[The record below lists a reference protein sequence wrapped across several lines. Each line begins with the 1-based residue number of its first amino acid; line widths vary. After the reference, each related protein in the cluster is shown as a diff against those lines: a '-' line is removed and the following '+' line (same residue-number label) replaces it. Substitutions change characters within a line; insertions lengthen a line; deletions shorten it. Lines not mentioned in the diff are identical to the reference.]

1 MQLHKQPR
9 LALIY
14 YLLTFLVV
22 LAIAISTVRRI
33 WPVDEFLDAV
43 GILAIIALIILT
55 LFEIYCAW
63 RAKNGR

>member
-1 MQLHKQPR
+1 LSQLKRPSF
-9 LALIY
+9 ALRY

-22 LAIAISTVRRI
+22 LAVAISVVRRI

-43 GILAIIALIILT
+43 GILAIAALLILT